1 MQRYSPGSKYKPI
14 LIKDMEIEKESE
26 KKKLYEGPMNLG
38 YDFKLPYISIGKSL
52 FYKTCINKRVKINPL
67 INPGT
72 V

>member
-1 MQRYSPGSKYKPI
+1 
-14 LIKDMEIEKESE
+14 MEIEKESE
-26 KKKLYEGPMNLG
+26 KKILYEGPMNLG